1 MRRALMAVSSNCQRV
16 LFLLLTSAF
25 LASGSVRGEE
35 IHCGEALSRQIGAA
49 GETDTFTFAAQAGEA
64 VSITVTAI
72 SDSLSP
78 AWSLLGP
85 DGAPLVSGCE
95 RRCEPS
101 LQSSGTFTVEVFDS
115 RDETGQYT
123 IDLEPISATF
133 NGEPN
138 GPPSPVCARGDDGTQ
153 AIACGQALSRR
164 IDAPGET
171 DTFTFTAQAGE
182 AVSIAV
188 TLTSASDSVFPVWSL
203 FGPDGASV
211 IPNCGG
217 RCQSSLQS
225 GGTFTVEVV
234 DLFGFGTGPY
244 VIDLEA
250 ISATFNGEPN
260 GPPTP
265 TCT

>member
-1 MRRALMAVSSNCQRV
+1 MAVSSNCQRV
-16 LFLLLTSAF
+16 LFLLLTSGL

-49 GETDTFTFAAQAGEA
+49 GETDTFTFTAQAGEA
-64 VSITVTAI
+64 VSISLAPV
-72 SDSLSP
+72 SDFLLP
-78 AWSLLGP
+78 DWSLFGP
-85 DGAPLVSGCE
+85 DGAPLVSDCE
-95 RRCEPS
+95 RRCESS

-182 AVSIAV
+182 AVSISLAPV
-188 TLTSASDSVFPVWSL
+188 SDFLLPDWL
-203 FGPDGASV
+203 RFGSDGARLV
-211 IPNCGG
+211 P
-217 RCQSSLQS
+217 
-225 GGTFTVEVV
+225 
-234 DLFGFGTGPY
+234 D
-244 VIDLEA
+244 
-250 ISATFNGEPN
+250 
-260 GPPTP
+260 
-265 TCT
+265 